1 MPVEHLT
8 GRTSRRHWLLVALS
22 IGLALA
28 VALSMALAG
37 DAEAKKKKGGGAKRY
52 TKTSLPVPQVN
63 QVNFV
68 LTQASNPL
76 TAQPYTI
83 GGTKKIKSITN
94 VSATLRAAAFFPN
107 DTGLHLGLDGIDTGI
122 RITGLSN
129 AVFTTVTVTG
139 TPQNASQIVQQLK
152 ADGQLVGTIIDR
164 TPGDNVLFV
173 DGTANTTLTLQG
185 KLQKKKKK

>member
-37 DAEAKKKKGGGAKRY
+37 DAEAKKKKRTKTY
-52 TKTSLPVPQVN
+52 TKTSQPVPQVN

-107 DTGLHLGLDGIDTGI
+107 DPGLHLGLDGIDTGI

-129 AVFTTVTVTG
+129 AAFTTVTVTG

-185 KLQKKKKK
+185 KLQKKKK